1 MSDRTTG
8 HNVPMPVTPQEA
20 EKYRNFVSQIVAEAG
35 IANFDPNMTL
45 WHYTNG
51 NGFLGMLESGSI
63 RATQVAA
70 VNDSTETV
78 YATRLYRQA
87 IIKLKQ
93 QNTADEFAQ
102 GFLQG
107 ILDETEESADL
118 PGHSDSK
125 FFIACLSELEDDINQ
140 WLKYGGE
147 HGENGY
153 AIGFLARGLFLVD
166 SNSAM
171 IRVNYD
177 NALHQRLADETAQM
191 TLRFYMEGL
200 VGDRADDPEKWGK
213 DFFAAW
219 DQAIYR
225 LAPTIKDEGF
235 SAEREYRLVHEL
247 QSYDLPFVRYQQ
259 KASLLG
265 RYIDLKTGGWEGLR
279 VPRLPIQKVMVGP
292 GRHKGITKKSVA
304 SLLDQM
310 GYQNVEVSMSRRALQ
325 RP

>member
-1 MSDRTTG
+1 
-8 HNVPMPVTPQEA
+8 MPVTQQEA
-20 EKYRNFVSQIVAEAG
+20 EKFRKFVLQIVNETG
-35 IANFDPNMTL
+35 ISNFDPNMTL

-51 NGFLGMLESGSI
+51 NGFLGMFESGSI
-63 RATQVAA
+63 RTTQVAS

-78 YATRLYRQA
+78 YATRLYRDA
-87 IIKLKQ
+87 ILKLKQ
-93 QNTADEFAQ
+93 EKAADETAQ
-102 GFLQG
+102 VFLQG
-107 ILDETEESADL
+107 VLDETEESADL
-118 PGHSDSK
+118 PGHADSK
-125 FFIACLSELEDDINQ
+125 FFIACFSELEDDINQ

-153 AIGFLARGLFLVD
+153 AIGFLAQGLMLVD

-177 NALHQRLADETAQM
+177 KALHQKWADETSRA
-191 TLRFYMEGL
+191 TLQFYIDGL
-200 VGDRADDPEKWGK
+200 VEDRTNDPESWGK

-225 LAPTIKDEGF
+225 LAPTIKDDGF
-235 SAEREYRLVHEL
+235 NTEREYRLIHEL

-265 RYIDLKTGGWEGLR
+265 RHIDLKTGGWEGLR
-279 VPRLPIQKVMVGP
+279 VPRLPIQKVMIGP
-292 GRHKGITKKSVA
+292 GRHKGITKKSVE
-304 SLLDQM
+304 SLLAQM
-310 GYQNVEVSMSRRALQ
+310 GYMNVEVSMSRRALQ